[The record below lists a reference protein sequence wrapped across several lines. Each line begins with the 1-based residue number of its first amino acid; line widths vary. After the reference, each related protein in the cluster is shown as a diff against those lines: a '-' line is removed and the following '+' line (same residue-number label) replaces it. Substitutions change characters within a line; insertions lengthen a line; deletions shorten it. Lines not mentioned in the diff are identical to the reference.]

1 MMIAENDIEL
11 LEEYLDGA
19 LEDAARVNLTNRLAA
34 EKLVAR
40 ASQPADRRQVF
51 VSLTPH
57 GLALLEQLSTTHR
70 AELRR
75 IGPRL
80 KDLLSALEV

>member
-1 MMIAENDIEL
+1 
-11 LEEYLDGA
+11 
-19 LEDAARVNLTNRLAA
+19 
-34 EKLVAR
+34 
-40 ASQPADRRQVF
+40 VF

-57 GLALLEQLSTTHR
+57 GLALLEQLSTAHR

-80 KDLLSALEV
+80 KELLNVLEG